1 MGELPGFIRE
11 IKRTVTRKGNLVNI
25 KSLVALAAVLGLL
38 TLLSCAPEQA
48 VEPQPQPSRA
58 LLTPAADTDGL
69 TRILL
74 YYDME
79 GISGQKILQ
88 SIDFGNEA
96 YFPAQE
102 WLTDDVN
109 AVIDGLFAG
118 GADEVK
124 VVDAHGSFNPEPDI
138 LLDRLDS
145 RASMLYRDEKFGP
158 YVDLLEEGKYD
169 AVVALCMHSRTG
181 GGGFGSHTV
190 NLGTDWIL
198 NDMSINES
206 ELLAYSWGRANVPLI
221 LVTGDDKLGEQLS
234 WMTWLEYVTVKTA
247 KGQDD
252 AELRPFEE
260 VHQEMRTVAERA
272 VRNIPGSSAVKLT
285 EPIKAQLR
293 VVKPADLSALEG
305 LPGIDYQ
312 DQTVT
317 FQAAN
322 FQEAYD
328 GIRAFMEIAHDG
340 YWEILQNIALSQE
353 DGGETFMQWKDE
365 MLAAWIAQESGR
377 EETPPPAEET
387 AEADAEAP
395 PKKYFGST

>member
-1 MGELPGFIRE
+1 MNLRSFLVPLAIIFI
-11 IKRTVTRKGNLVNI
+11 
-25 KSLVALAAVLGLL
+25 LL
-38 TLLSCAPEQA
+38 TSISCAPEVA
-48 VEPQPQPSRA
+48 VKTPSPRV
-58 LLTPAADTDGL
+58 LLTPAADTDGQV
-69 TRILL
+69 RILL

-79 GISGQKILQ
+79 GISGQKILR

-102 WLTDDVN
+102 WLTNDVN
-109 AVIDGLFAG
+109 AVVDGLFAG
-118 GADEVK
+118 GADSVE

-138 LLDRLDS
+138 LLDKMDS
-145 RASMLYRDEKFGP
+145 RAAMLYRDEQFGP
-158 YVDLLEEGKYD
+158 YVDLLEEGQYD
-169 AVVALCMHSRTG
+169 AIVALCMHSRTG

-206 ELLAYSWGRANVPLI
+206 ELLAYSWGRAGVPLI

-234 WMTWLEYVTVKTA
+234 WMNWLEYVTVKVA

-260 VHQEMRTVAERA
+260 VHEEMRAAAERA
-272 VRNIPGSSAVKLT
+272 VRNIPGSSAVKLS

-353 DGGETFMQWKDE
+353 DGGETFLQWKDE
-365 MLAAWIAQESGR
+365 MLAAWIAQESGG
-377 EETPPPAEET
+377 EENTAPAEDP
-387 AEADAEAP
+387 AEDAEDSP
-395 PKKYFGST
+395 PRKYFGSQ